1 MTDKA
6 ILMDVDRALA
16 LTPDELRDRHR
27 RYLNPGLASL
37 LAILGV
43 DKGYVRAEG
52 MYVWDA
58 DDNRYLDFL
67 AGYGALSLGHNPPQV
82 IEAVDRVRDMPNIL
96 HASLNPV
103 AAALAES
110 LAAITPGDLRHTFF
124 GNSGAEAVEGS
135 LKIARAATGRTDLVS
150 CDGGFHGKTFG
161 ALTVTG
167 REKYRKCFEPL
178 LPGVRRVPFGDLLA
192 LEDALKDEK
201 VAGFILEPIQAEA
214 GVIVPPDGY
223 LRGVRELCTRY
234 GTLMIA
240 DEIQTG
246 FGRTGKNFA
255 CEHEDVTPDVMCLSK
270 TLGGGIMPTAAF
282 ISTEEVWDKAYGSQ
296 DTCLLHTSTFGGNT
310 RACAAGLAAIQV
322 LVEDN
327 LAQAAAEKGDYLLG
341 RVKEIA
347 ERYPMIKAVRGRGLL
362 VGLEFTEVE
371 GGILSALSG
380 GAVTEMAKEYLAA
393 MVSGA
398 LYRDHNVI
406 TAYTLN
412 NPNVIRLEP
421 PLIVTKEQID
431 YVVDGLDQIFAKHGD
446 FLSMSLSSAG
456 TMLKGMLRR

>member
-6 ILMDVDRALA
+6 MLMDVDRALA

-96 HASLNPV
+96 HTSLNPV

-150 CDGGFHGKTFG
+150 CDGGFHGK
-161 ALTVTG
+161 
-167 REKYRKCFEPL
+167 
-178 LPGVRRVPFGDLLA
+178 PFGDLLA

-327 LAQAAAEKGDYLLG
+327 LAQAAAEKGEYLLG
-341 RVKEIA
+341 RVKEVA

-421 PLIVTKEQID
+421 PLIVTKEQLD
-431 YVVDGLDQIFAKHGD
+431 YVADGLDQIFAKHGD